1 MPTSFFEGYRCGA
14 CGREVPAGSAAA
26 ECPSCAGPLLAVYD
40 LALMRRLVRDFPSL
54 AAGGG
59 PGIWRY
65 ANLLPPLARRVS
77 LGEGRTPLLDSRDLG
92 RSIGVPEL
100 FIKDESAN
108 PTGSFKARG
117 MAAAVSRLADLGVSR
132 AFVPSAGNAGLA
144 LAAYCA
150 AAHIPCSVF
159 IPSETPEGVAEECRL
174 YGAEVT
180 VVPGL
185 LPDASKA
192 LDALVGPD
200 RAGVV
205 STFREPCRV
214 EGKKTMAFEIEEEI
228 SPDWIVFPTG
238 GGTGIVAFWKAYG
251 ELEALG
257 LLRRPMPRLAVVQ
270 AEGCAP
276 LVAAWRDGLDRAAP
290 WPRPET
296 VASGIRV
303 PGSRA
308 DALILRAIRES
319 GGAAAAVSDADIL
332 DGVREL
338 GRAHGLFV
346 SPEGAAAYAGLKR
359 LAREG
364 TISPSSRV
372 VVVNTAGGARYR
384 FLLDP
389 YEC

>member
-1 MPTSFFEGYRCGA
+1 
-14 CGREVPAGSAAA
+14 
-26 ECPSCAGPLLAVYD
+26 
-40 LALMRRLVRDFPSL
+40 MRRNARDPASHL
-54 AAGGG
+54 AGDG

-65 ANLLPPLARRVS
+65 ASILPPFARRVS
-77 LGEGRTPLLDSRDLG
+77 LGEGRTPLLDSRELG

-117 MAAAVSRLADLGVSR
+117 MAAAVSRLVDLGVSR
-132 AFVPSAGNAGLA
+132 ADVPSAGNAGLA

-150 AAHIPCSVF
+150 AARIACRVF
-159 IPSETPEGVAEECRL
+159 IPSETPAGVAAECRL

-185 LPDASKA
+185 LPDAARA
-192 LDALVGPD
+192 LDALVGVD

-228 SPDWIVFPTG
+228 APDWIVFPTG
-238 GGTGIVAFWKAYG
+238 GGTGIVALWKAYG

-276 LVAAWRDGLDRAAP
+276 LVAAWHGGLDRAAP
-290 WPRPET
+290 WPDPKT
-296 VASGIRV
+296 IASGIRV

-308 DALILRAIRES
+308 DALILRALRES
-319 GGAAAAVSDADIL
+319 GGAAAAVSDAEIV

-338 GRAHGLFV
+338 ARARGLFA
-346 SPEGAAAYAGLKR
+346 SPEGAAAYAGLKA
-359 LAREG
+359 LARQG

-389 YEC
+389 YER

>member
-1 MPTSFFEGYRCGA
+1 MNYFEGYRCSS

-26 ECPSCAGPLLAVYD
+26 ECQSCAGPLLAVYD
-40 LALMRRLVRDFPSL
+40 FGLMRRSARDPASL
-54 AAGGG
+54 LAGEG

-65 ANLLPPLARRVS
+65 ANLLPPFARRVS
-77 LGEGRTPLLDSRDLG
+77 LGEGRTPLLASRDLG
-92 RSIGVPEL
+92 RSLGVPGL

-108 PTGSFKARG
+108 PTGSFKSRG
-117 MAAAVSRLADLGVSR
+117 MAAAVSRLVDLGVKR
-132 AFVPSAGNAGLA
+132 AYAPSAGNAGLA

-150 AAHIPCSVF
+150 AAGIECRIF
-159 IPSETPEGVAEECRL
+159 IPSETPSGVAAECRL

-180 VVPGL
+180 VVPGI
-185 LPDASKA
+185 LPDAAGA
-192 LDALVGPD
+192 LDALVGVD

-214 EGKKTMAFEIEEEI
+214 EGKKTMAFEIEEET

-238 GGTGIVAFWKAYG
+238 GGTGVVAFRKAYE
-251 ELEALG
+251 ELDALG

-270 AEGCAP
+270 SEGCAP
-276 LVAAWRDGLDRAAP
+276 LVEAWRKGLERAAP
-290 WPRPET
+290 WRVPVT
-296 VASGIRV
+296 IASGIRV

-319 GGAAAAVSDADIL
+319 GGAATTVSDDEIVAA
-332 DGVREL
+332 VREL
-338 GRAHGLFV
+338 SLSLGLFV
-346 SPEGAAAYAGLKR
+346 SPEGAAAYAGFKR

-389 YEC
+389 YER